1 MLGLLLS
8 LHPAITKQYMK
19 MQKIIKNLSL
29 IIGLTI
35 FFPYSIYA
43 NSLTSPSFQ
52 EILKSPQDILPADE
66 SFIFY
71 AFQKEDRIIL
81 TWDLKE
87 NCFLYK
93 DKFQINT
100 LPKDILEIST
110 LEAPILI
117 SDEYFGEV
125 EVFYKKITK
134 SFVINPLTKKI
145 IVKYQ
150 GCNAKGFC
158 YPIISK
164 QLILKNGEI
173 LIKKGT

>member
-1 MLGLLLS
+1 
-8 LHPAITKQYMK
+8 

-29 IIGLTI
+29 ILGLTI
-35 FFPYSIYA
+35 FFPCSMYASSLSNSSI
-43 NSLTSPSFQ
+43 Q
-52 EILKSPQDILPADE
+52 EILSPQDILPADE
-66 SFIFY
+66 AFIFY
-71 AFQKEDRIIL
+71 AFQKDDRIIL

-100 LPKDILEIST
+100 FPEDILKIRT
-110 LEAPILI
+110 LEVPILI

-125 EVFYKKITK
+125 EVFYEKITK
-134 SFVINPLTKKI
+134 SFVINPLTRKI
-145 IVKYQ
+145 MVKYQ

-158 YPIISK
+158 YPVISK

-173 LIKKGT
+173 LINKGT

>member
-1 MLGLLLS
+1 MPGLLVS
-8 LHPAITKQYMK
+8 LHPGIAKQYINML
-19 MQKIIKNLSL
+19 KIIKNLFL

-35 FFPYSIYA
+35 YFPYSIYA
-43 NSLTSPSFQ
+43 DSLSSSSIQ
-52 EILKSPQDILPADE
+52 EVLKGPQDILPADE
-66 SFIFY
+66 SFIFS

-100 LPKDILEIST
+100 LPEDILEIST
-110 LEAPILI
+110 IEVPILI

-134 SFVINPLTKKI
+134 SFGINLLTKKI
-145 IVKYQ
+145 MVKYQ

-164 QLILKNGEI
+164 ELILKNGEI
-173 LIKKGT
+173 LINKGT

>member
-1 MLGLLLS
+1 ML
-8 LHPAITKQYMK
+8 
-19 MQKIIKNLSL
+19 KIIKNLFL

-35 FFPYSIYA
+35 YFPCSIYA
-43 NSLTSPSFQ
+43 DSLSSSSIQ
-52 EILKSPQDILPADE
+52 EVLKGPQDILPADE
-66 SFIFY
+66 SFTFS

-100 LPKDILEIST
+100 LPEDTLEIRT
-110 LEAPILI
+110 LEVPILI

-134 SFVINPLTKKI
+134 SFVINPLTRKI
-145 IVKYQ
+145 MVKYQ

-158 YPIISK
+158 YPLITK
-164 QLILKNGEI
+164 QLILKDGEI
-173 LIKKGT
+173 FINKGT

>member
-1 MLGLLLS
+1 
-8 LHPAITKQYMK
+8 
-19 MQKIIKNLSL
+19 MQKIIKNFSL
-29 IIGLTI
+29 ILCLTI
-35 FFPYSIYA
+35 FFPYSMYA
-43 NSLTSPSFQ
+43 SSLSSPSIQ
-52 EILKSPQDILPADE
+52 EILNSPQDILPADE

-100 LPKDILEIST
+100 LPEDTLEIRT
-110 LEAPILI
+110 LEVPILI

-134 SFVINPLTKKI
+134 SFVINPLTRKI
-145 IVKYQ
+145 MVKYQ

-158 YPIISK
+158 YPVISK

-173 LIKKGT
+173 LINKGT

>member
-1 MLGLLLS
+1 MYASSLS
-8 LHPAITKQYMK
+8 
-19 MQKIIKNLSL
+19 
-29 IIGLTI
+29 
-35 FFPYSIYA
+35 
-43 NSLTSPSFQ
+43 SPSIQ
-52 EILKSPQDILPADE
+52 EILNSPQDILPADE

-100 LPKDILEIST
+100 LPEDILEIST
-110 LEAPILI
+110 IEVPILI

-134 SFVINPLTKKI
+134 SFGINLLTKKI
-145 IVKYQ
+145 MVKYQ

-164 QLILKNGEI
+164 ELILKNGEI
-173 LIKKGT
+173 LINKGT